1 MRMSLKLRLAILIAW
16 FPLSIVSLVTSVYV
30 LKMYARVKDGQTL
43 LALQARQL
51 LVKNGYQFYASL
63 PQVLGTFNGAISAED
78 ARPEILRQFLE
89 AHDSPIAAYARTI
102 VTASDARQIDYRL
115 ITAIAMCESNLGKKM
130 PANSYNAW
138 GYGVYTGES
147 SGAEFANWEHG
158 IEVMAEYLSTKFY
171 SQGLTT
177 PEAIGPIYAPPSV
190 YTGNSWAKCV
200 RSFMDE
206 LI

>member
-1 MRMSLKLRLAILIAW
+1 MRLAILIAW
-16 FPLSIVSLVTSVYV
+16 FPLSIASLVTSVYV
-30 LKMYARVKDGQTL
+30 LRMYGQVKEGQTL
-43 LALQARQL
+43 LAIQARKL

-63 PQVLGTFNGAISAED
+63 PQVLGTFNGAISADD
-78 ARPEILRQFLE
+78 ARPEILREFLE
-89 AHDSPIAAYARTI
+89 AHDSPFADHAGTI
-102 VTASDARQIDYRL
+102 VAASDARQIDYRL

-138 GYGVYTGES
+138 GYAIYTGES
-147 SGAEFANWEHG
+147 SGAEFANWDHG
-158 IEVMAEYLSTKFY
+158 IEVMAEYLATRFY

-177 PEAIGPIYAPPSV
+177 PEEIGPIYAPPSV